1 MATPEKKTMSLRL
14 DSEQAAA
21 LEMIA
26 RADSASVSDTVRCA
40 IDQLIAERRA
50 DAAFQKRLAAIV
62 RRERDVLARLA
73 E

>member
-1 MATPEKKTMSLRL
+1 MAAPEKKTMSLRL
-14 DSEQAAA
+14 DADQAAA
-21 LEMIA
+21 LELIA
-26 RADSASVSDTVRCA
+26 RADDASVSDTVRAA